1 MPRRAAALLAC
12 LLTSACAL
20 GLEPFVPDY
29 ARLPPD
35 TFGDG
40 GALDPDVRAVQQA
53 QWAFA
58 DPGRTQGR
66 PVEASRA
73 AASMDYIAGQLNVSP
88 RWANIPALTK
98 QMLLQGRVEVR
109 QALGVQPGTPSQEVV
124 NRLAYASDALVA
136 GDTAAA
142 ASALGGPVFAQPGDA
157 TLQRLTNLPYM
168 QAANVSTMRAGN
180 ELFRPEGG
188 SSRL

>member
-1 MPRRAAALLAC
+1 MNRRAAALLAC
-12 LLTSACAL
+12 LLTSACAG
-20 GLEPFVPDY
+20 GLQPFVADT
-29 ARLPPD
+29 ARLPD
-35 TFGDG
+35 ATFGG
-40 GALDPDVRAVQQA
+40 GVLDPDVRAVQQA

-58 DPGRTQGR
+58 DHGRTRNR
-66 PVEASRA
+66 PIEAIRA
-73 AASMDYIAGQLNVSP
+73 AAAMDYIAGQLNTSP
-88 RWANIPALTK
+88 RWVNIPALTK

>member
-1 MPRRAAALLAC
+1 MNRRAAALLAC
-12 LLTSACAL
+12 LITSACA
-20 GLEPFVPDY
+20 GGPQPFV
-29 ARLPPD
+29 AD
-35 TFGDG
+35 TAQWPTGAFG
-40 GALDPDVRAVQQA
+40 GALDPDVTAVQQA

-58 DPGRTQGR
+58 VPGRTHGR
-66 PVEASRA
+66 PLEAIRA
-73 AASMDYIAGQLNVSP
+73 AASMDYIAGQLNTSP

-98 QMLLQGRVEVR
+98 QMLLEGRVEVR
-109 QALGVQPGTPSQEVV
+109 QALGVRPDTPSQEVV
-124 NRLAYASDALVA
+124 NRLAYAGSALAA

-142 ASALGGPVFAQPGDA
+142 ETALGGPVFAQPGGA
-157 TLQRLTNLPYM
+157 TLQRLSNLPYM

>member
-12 LLTSACAL
+12 LLTSACAF
-20 GLEPFVPDY
+20 GLQPFVPDY

-35 TFGDG
+35 TFGEG

-66 PVEASRA
+66 PVEAIRA
-73 AASMDYIAGQLNVSP
+73 AASMDYIAGQLYVSP
-88 RWANIPALTK
+88 RWSNISALTK
-98 QMLLQGRVEVR
+98 EMLLQGRVEVR
-109 QALGVQPGTPSQEVV
+109 EALGVAPGTPSQEVV
-124 NRLAYASDALVA
+124 NRLAYAGNALAA
-136 GDTAAA
+136 GDTQAAEG
-142 ASALGGPVFAQPGDA
+142 ALGQPVFGQPGEA
-157 TLQRLTNLPYM
+157 TLQRLANLPYL

-180 ELFRPEGG
+180 ELFRPNGG
-188 SSRL
+188 VRPF